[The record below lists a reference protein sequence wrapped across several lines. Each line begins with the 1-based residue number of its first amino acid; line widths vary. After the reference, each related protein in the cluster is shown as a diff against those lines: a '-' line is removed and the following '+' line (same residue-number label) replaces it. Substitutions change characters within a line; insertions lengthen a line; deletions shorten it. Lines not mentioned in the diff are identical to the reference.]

1 MSNNVNSPNSPQPGS
16 PSTPSPETPGS
27 SIAISR
33 RSTPRNYKKPNQQSI
48 KWNNENTNITN
59 AWDANILYYE
69 GLYDVYAEDESH
81 FAAAYQKN
89 GTEVN
94 GIIDSFLESIDQLII
109 EAAGSNS
116 TQISILNKVQNY
128 YKTIADKVVEHE
140 DIQKRIMNKI
150 NIVTL
155 ILESS
160 DPIQTINLNFEITKK
175 VNGKNNIKINSK
187 ATHQSISSLLKV
199 MKDKINTL
207 RKTQDNK
214 EANKSKSKNEQM
226 KYAAQTTEIIGT
238 VQKYIQRLKIVEKS
252 FSDLKG
258 YYESDLT
265 KLNYGDGSAG
275 WKDLHAKL
283 NDIILTHLKDYY
295 TQQHI
300 VKIDQHLK
308 DFAASDATLI
318 QKVSVLDDILNQIQA
333 LKDAFK
339 QYKEFTNSKKRN
351 AFPVYKNTKLTNK
364 ENNQRMYLEKEK
376 EFLNFNKIFID
387 DIEKELERLQK
398 LSDETKDNFIQ
409 SAKTSSDQ
417 YITQFKAT
425 LSDINQIIKDCLA
438 KATEQ
443 EKLNKL
449 SKNKTDLLDLV
460 RTFYKYGWTTF
471 KNTGYT
477 NSKEKEASNATNLTL
492 KNISNNSGK
501 ANASLKNATSNKS
514 SVTKGNSPVVS
525 GNNSRNRSNS
535 GVTNAESVAS
545 VASGNQKN
553 LMKNFISLEGN
564 NSIKR
569 SNSDVTT
576 SPTRNTRLLN
586 GEARPEH
593 KLIFKN
599 GENVWWRIDGIY
611 KKGKINKDPMSEN
624 GSIDGKNG
632 SKRYKIKNVT
642 KTNKNGESI
651 AITGTTSIKNSTLRH
666 NNNNLS
672 GIP

>member
-1 MSNNVNSPNSPQPGS
+1 MSNNNGNPSLPQPAANTPTPGS
-16 PSTPSPETPGS
+16 PSSTV
-27 SIAISR
+27 AIVR

-69 GLYDVYAEDESH
+69 GLYDVYADDESH

-89 GTEVN
+89 GVEVN
-94 GIIDSFLESIDQLII
+94 GIIDSFLESVDQLII
-109 EAAGSNS
+109 KAAGSNS
-116 TQISILNKVQNY
+116 TQISILNKVQDY
-128 YKTIADKVVEHE
+128 YKEIADKVVEHE

-150 NIVTL
+150 NMVTL

-187 ATHQSISSLLKV
+187 ATHQSISSLLKA
-199 MKDKINTL
+199 MKTRINTL
-207 RKTQDNK
+207 RNTQNAK
-214 EANKSKSKNEQM
+214 EANKNKPKNEQM

-238 VQKYIQRLKIVEKS
+238 IQKYIQRLKIVEKS

-258 YYESDLT
+258 YYESDLS
-265 KLNYGDGSAG
+265 KLNYGDETAG

-300 VKIDQHLK
+300 VKIDQHLR

-318 QKVSVLDDILNQIQA
+318 QKVSVLDDILNQIKA
-333 LKDAFK
+333 LKDAFN
-339 QYKEFTNSKKRN
+339 QYKDYANSKKRN
-351 AFPVYKNTKLTNK
+351 AFPVYKNTALTNK
-364 ENNQRMYLEKEK
+364 ENNQRKYLVKEQ
-376 EFLNFNKIFID
+376 EFLNFNKVFID
-387 DIEKELERLQK
+387 DIQKELDRLQK
-398 LSDETKDNFIQ
+398 LSDETKDSFIQ
-409 SAKTSSDQ
+409 SAKTSSDE

-425 LSDINQIIKDCLA
+425 LADINQIIKECLA

-449 SKNKTDLLDLV
+449 TKNKTDLLDLV

-514 SVTKGNSPVVS
+514 SVTKGNSSVTV
-525 GNNSRNRSNS
+525 NNSRNRSNTNVS
-535 GVTNAESVAS
+535 GATNVESVVSSVAS
-545 VASGNQKN
+545 NNSPTSQKN
-553 LMKNFISLEGN
+553 LMKNWNQLQTSYAKANKKQRLKKYQNFLNSINTNEVYSQN
-564 NSIKR
+564 ARKNSIK
-569 SNSDVTT
+569 
-576 SPTRNTRLLN
+576 
-586 GEARPEH
+586 GM
-593 KLIFKN
+593 I
-599 GENVWWRIDGIY
+599 
-611 KKGKINKDPMSEN
+611 
-624 GSIDGKNG
+624 
-632 SKRYKIKNVT
+632 KRVI
-642 KTNKNGESI
+642 S
-651 AITGTTSIKNSTLRH
+651 A
-666 NNNNLS
+666 
-672 GIP
+672 